1 MKGSLGSGT
10 ARTLAVSSSFQR
22 KAPGPGDFRSCQRR
36 PRAWAKG
43 FRVFR
48 VRGLGVQVFLDL
60 RQFRVRGLGL
70 FWIRCEVYDEFSGF
84 RAGGVGQD
92 VALKPVDHTRIKHS
106 GLF

>member
-1 MKGSLGSGT
+1 MVQAPPGRWPSPAASRERLPAPETSEA
-10 ARTLAVSSSFQR
+10 AREGH
-22 KAPGPGDFRSCQRR
+22 GPGLRGL
-36 PRAWAKG
+36 G

-60 RQFRVRGLGL
+60 GQFRVRGLGL
-70 FWIRCEVYDEFSGF
+70 FWIRCEVHDEFSGF